1 MPIAIGKLAL
11 RFCALT
17 LFTACLFGQT
27 VSSSLQGTV
36 VDPANAVVP
45 NAQVKVVGAETGTTR
60 STITETTGLFRFL
73 DLEPGTYSIT
83 VTATG
88 FKGYQQ
94 TSIILAANETRD
106 IGKVGLSI
114 GSAGETVTVTAEAV
128 AIQLA
133 SSEKSSLVDGSQL
146 SNVTLRGRD
155 IFGYL
160 KLLPGVVDI
169 SYNGTNAGNRDVTS
183 PNAIR
188 GITINGNT
196 SALNFTVDG
205 ITDMDTGSN
214 STLHYEPNADAV
226 QEMKV
231 LGSNYQAE
239 FGRNSGGT
247 INVVTKNGTQDFHGS
262 LVWNHRHEGFDANQ
276 WENNRNGRNAT
287 TGAPNSQ
294 IARYR
299 FNVETYTLGGP
310 IYIPHHFNSAKNKL
324 FFFWSQEYTGQFVG
338 GGSQTKYTPT
348 ALERQGNFSQTLQ
361 NNGALFTIVDP
372 TNGNVAFPG
381 NIVPASRITP
391 VGQAMLNFFPL
402 PNFVGTGSNA
412 NIANYFESASATHPR
427 RNDVLRVDFNPTS
440 KLTTYFRYI
449 NDHDDMIALYQGTQ
463 FSSDVGGTLGQAG
476 IAPIDHPNPG
486 HGYSGT
492 ATYSITP
499 TLVNEFTVGES
510 WNTWSYYTTDGGK
523 SQDRSLIPNVPSLFP
538 VPTTNPT
545 GASATNGYFNLLP
558 EFSFGSVGGGSAM
571 SFTRVGTSAGN
582 YENFNTIWTVTDNL
596 SKVVG
601 KHSFK
606 TGIYFEK
613 NNKIQPSTP
622 AYEGNFSFSPDSNN
636 GLGNTNDGY
645 ANALLGYV
653 DSYSQTTARAVF
665 NTLYYNVE
673 WYIQDNW
680 RITSRLT
687 LDCGVRFYHQ
697 TPQADINDTFS
708 NFVPANYTK
717 AAAPRIYIPGT
728 SGGKRVA
735 IDPGTGTVAPVAYV
749 GLYVPNSGNPAD
761 GLHILGQNGVSIDPY
776 TTSPLALAPRV
787 GFAYD
792 LTGDGKTA
800 LRGGFGIYYNRL
812 DGNQVY
818 NLSGQA
824 PYSYSPQVNY
834 TTFAGIASSGSSLV
848 FGPSTL
854 YMWPSG
860 NIPWDR
866 AQNASLNI
874 QRSLTRNLAVDIGY
888 TGDWGYN
895 QQLSYDIN
903 PIPIGTRAPF
913 NPANA
918 DPTNGNK
925 TLPDILLRT
934 IYPGFNTINSYN
946 HLGSSNYNALT
957 ASLQQRF
964 AYGLALGVAYTYSR
978 AMGLG
983 SFNPVVPNNES
994 WNYGRQSFDRRQNLQ
1009 VNWSYDIPG
1018 LGKALNSKVL
1028 GAVVD
1033 RWTLSGIFTMQ
1044 SGIPFN
1050 PGVSLTPTTP
1060 DYTGTPDVSARP
1072 LVLSNPMANVPAGDY
1087 YNPLS
1092 VAPPAP
1098 GNFTA
1103 TVTTPVLG
1111 DLGGGA
1117 GVLTLPMI
1125 YNWDATM
1132 SKFIPLFGER
1142 RGLRLQ
1148 AQAYNV
1154 FNHPQFVGIGTGSTY
1169 NTAGQ
1174 QTSLTAGVFNTTLP
1188 ARVMAFSAR
1197 IEF

>member
-1 MPIAIGKLAL
+1 M
-11 RFCALT
+11 
-17 LFTACLFGQT
+17 FGQT
-27 VSSSLQGTV
+27 VSSSLVGTV
-36 VDPANAVVP
+36 LDPAGAVVP
-45 NAQVKVVGAETGTTR
+45 GALVKVTAGDTGAVRMVTSEN
-60 STITETTGLFRFL
+60 TGLFRIL
-73 DLEPGTYSIT
+73 DLTPGTYSLM
-83 VTATG
+83 VTASG

-94 TSIILAANETRD
+94 TNIVLSANETRD
-106 IGKVGLSI
+106 LGRVGLDI
-114 GSAGETVTVTAEAV
+114 GNSTETVTVTAEAV

-133 SSEKSSLVDGSQL
+133 SSEKSTLVDGTQL

-262 LVWNHRHEGFDANQ
+262 MVWNHRNEEFNANQ
-276 WENNRNGRNAT
+276 WENNRNGRNAVGYPVSPT
-287 TGAPNSQ
+287 P
-294 IARYR
+294 RYR
-299 FNVETYTLGGP
+299 FNVETYTIGGP
-310 IYIPHHFNSAKNKL
+310 IYIPKHVNTAKNKL
-324 FFFWSQEYTGQFVG
+324 FFFWSQEYTGQFVS
-338 GGSQTKYTPT
+338 GGSQTRYTPT

-361 NNGALFTIVDP
+361 NNGTLFTIVDP
-372 TNGNVAFPG
+372 TNGNTPFPS
-381 NIVPASRITP
+381 NTIPAARITQ
-391 VGQAMLNFFPL
+391 VGQGMLDFFPL
-402 PNFVGTGSNA
+402 PNFAGSGSQA
-412 NIANYFESASATHPR
+412 NIVNYTEAASATHPR

-440 KLTTYFRYI
+440 KLSTYFRYI
-449 NDHDDMIALYQGTQ
+449 NDHDDMISLYQGVQ
-463 FSSDVGGTLGQAG
+463 FSSDVGGTLGQTG

-492 ATYSITP
+492 ATYSISP

-523 SQDRSLIPNVPSLFP
+523 SQDRSLIPNIPTLFP
-538 VPTTNPT
+538 IPTTNPS

-558 EFSFGSVGGGSAM
+558 EFQFGSVGGGTAM
-571 SFTRVGTSAGN
+571 NFTRVGTSAGN
-582 YENFNTIWTVTDNL
+582 YENFNTIWTITDNL

-601 KHSFK
+601 KHSLK
-606 TGIYFEK
+606 VGVYFEK

-622 AYEGNFSFSPDSNN
+622 AYEGNFNFSPDSNN
-636 GLGNTNDGY
+636 GLFNTNDGY
-645 ANALLGYV
+645 ANGLLGYI

-665 NTLYYNVE
+665 NTQYYNYE
-673 WYIQDNW
+673 WYIQDNF
-680 RITSRLT
+680 RVNSRLT
-687 LDCGVRFYHQ
+687 LDYGVRFYHQ
-697 TPQADINDTFS
+697 TPQYDINNTFS
-708 NFVPANYTK
+708 NFVPGNYSA

-735 IDPGTGTVAPVAYV
+735 IDPGSGTVAPVAYI

-761 GLHILGQNGVSIDPY
+761 GLQILGTNGVSKNPY
-776 TTSPLALAPRV
+776 TTSWLAAAPRF

-824 PYSYSPQVNY
+824 PYSYAPQVNY
-834 TTFAGIASSGSSLV
+834 TTFSQLASSGSNLV
-848 FGPSTL
+848 FGPSTI
-854 YMWPSG
+854 YMWPKG

-874 QRSLTRNLAVDIGY
+874 QRQLTRNTIVDIGY
-888 TGDWGYN
+888 SGDWGYN

-913 NPANA
+913 NTANA
-918 DPTNGNK
+918 DSTNGGK

-934 IYPGFNTINSYN
+934 KYPGFNTINSYN
-946 HLGSSNYNALT
+946 HLGSSNYEALT
-957 ASLQQRF
+957 ASFQQRMTHGLSLGASF
-964 AYGLALGVAYTYSR
+964 TFSHALGLASY
-978 AMGLG
+978 
-983 SFNPVVPNNES
+983 NPVVPNNYS
-994 WNYGRQSFDRRQNLQ
+994 WNYGNQGFDRPVNLQ
-1009 VNWSYDIPG
+1009 ANWSYEIPG
-1018 LGKALNSKVL
+1018 LGKALGSKVL

-1033 RWTLSGIFTMQ
+1033 HWTLSGIFSMQ
-1044 SGIPFN
+1044 NGPNFN
-1050 PGVSLTPTTP
+1050 PGFNLTPTTP
-1060 DYTGTPDVSARP
+1060 DYTGTPDVTARAM
-1072 LVLSNPMANVPAGDY
+1072 VVGNPMANVPAGLY
-1087 YNPLS
+1087 YNPAAY
-1092 VAPPAP
+1092 APPSP
-1098 GNFTA
+1098 GNYTA

-1111 DLGGGA
+1111 DVGGGS
-1117 GVLTLPMI
+1117 GVLFLPMI
-1125 YNWDATM
+1125 FNADATM
-1132 SKFIPLFGER
+1132 SKFIPIFGER

-1154 FNHPQFVGIGTGSTY
+1154 FNHAQFVGINSTSTY
-1169 NTAGQ
+1169 NTAGA
-1174 QTSLTAGVFNTTLP
+1174 QTSLAAGTYSATLP
-1188 ARVMAFSAR
+1188 ARIMAFSAR
-1197 IEF
+1197 FEF